1 MRQASGNSFR
11 MVAALAAMAALA
23 LAALT
28 TLSGCGGGG
37 AGGAGLPTGLTV
49 QGVVQDENGRAVS
62 GIRIIL
68 LANGVSVASAL
79 SRSDGSFTIDVGSS
93 ATPTSFKVDVSNRA
107 NEYYEVVGYG
117 GRNVQ
122 GCAFNLPAPQGNI
135 INVGVVTVYSQGTPP
150 PPPHEICP

>member
-1 MRQASGNSFR
+1 MI
-11 MVAALAAMAALA
+11 AALAAMAALA

-37 AGGAGLPTGLTV
+37 TAGGGGQPTGLIV
-49 QGVVQDENGRAVS
+49 QGIVQDEQGRAVS

-68 LANGVSVASAL
+68 LPNNISAL
-79 SRSDGSFTIDVGSS
+79 SRSDGSFTIDAGSGT
-93 ATPTSFKVDVSNRA
+93 APTAFKVDVSNRA

-122 GCAFNLPAPQGNI
+122 GCAMNLPAPVGNT
-135 INVGVVTVYSQGTPP
+135 INVGVITVYSQGTPP
-150 PPPHEICP
+150 PPPHDICP

>member
-1 MRQASGNSFR
+1 
-11 MVAALAAMAALA
+11 MVAALLAMAALA

-37 AGGAGLPTGLTV
+37 TAGAPGPTGLVV
-49 QGVVQDENGRAVS
+49 QGIVQDEQGRAVS
-62 GIRIIL
+62 GIRIVL
-68 LANGVSVASAL
+68 LPNNIVLTSRQDGTFSADL
-79 SRSDGSFTIDVGSS
+79 GS
-93 ATPTSFKVDVSNRA
+93 ATAPTSFRVDVSSRA

-122 GCAFNLPAPQGNI
+122 GCALNLPAPVANT

-150 PPPHEICP
+150 PPPHDICP

>member
-1 MRQASGNSFR
+1 MRQATGNSFR

-28 TLSGCGGGG
+28 TLSGCGGGKVT
-37 AGGAGLPTGLTV
+37 GGGLPTGLLV
-49 QGVVQDENGRAVS
+49 QGAVQDENGRAVS
-62 GIRIIL
+62 GIRIIVL
-68 LANGVSVASAL
+68 PNNVSAL
-79 SRSDGSFTIDVGSS
+79 SGSDGSFTIDVGSGT
-93 ATPTSFKVDVSNRA
+93 APTRFRVDVSNRA

-122 GCAFNLPAPQGNI
+122 GCEMNLPAPQGNI

>member
-1 MRQASGNSFR
+1 MRQATGNSFR
-11 MVAALAAMAALA
+11 MVAALAAMAMLA

-37 AGGAGLPTGLTV
+37 GAGGGGGLPTGLLV
-49 QGVVQDENGRAVS
+49 QGVVQDEQGRAVS

-68 LANGVSVASAL
+68 LPNNISAL
-79 SRSDGSFTIDVGSS
+79 SGSDGRFTIDVGSGT
-93 ATPTSFKVDVSNRA
+93 APTTFKVDVSNRA

-122 GCAFNLPAPQGNI
+122 GCAINLPTPIGNT

-150 PPPHEICP
+150 PPPHDICP